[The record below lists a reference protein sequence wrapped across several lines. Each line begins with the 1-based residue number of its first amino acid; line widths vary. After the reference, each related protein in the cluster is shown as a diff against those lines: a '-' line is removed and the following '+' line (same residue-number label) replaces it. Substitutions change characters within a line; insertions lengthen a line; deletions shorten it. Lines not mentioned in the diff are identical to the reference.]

1 LFEREA
7 QARVPM
13 NSRAKPR
20 APESAPPPIPVQN
33 PKLGRPNGVWDTL
46 PPTDSNITP
55 LWRWSSTP

>member
-33 PKLGRPNGVWDTL
+33 PKLGRPSGVWGHPAAGRVEHYTFV
-46 PPTDSNITP
+46 TVVVNT
-55 LWRWSSTP
+55 